1 MRDPMFRMA
10 LILGLLSAVGPF
22 AIDMYLPALPEVAR
36 DLGTDEA
43 TAALTLTSY
52 FIVFGFAQMIYGP
65 MADAIGRKK
74 PLMIGV
80 CIFLVATV
88 LAAIAPTMTALIAA
102 RALQGLGAATLMAVP
117 RAVIRDMATGP
128 AAAKIMATIM
138 MVIAVSPM
146 LAPLSGAFI
155 MQWGSWREIFW
166 VLAAVT
172 VISLV
177 LIIFVLPETLAPENR
192 QPVRVDLML
201 SGAGRLLSDRRFMGL
216 TMIGGFGMASFFVFL
231 SAASFVYT
239 KKYGLSPKQFSIA
252 FAVNAIGF
260 FAASQFAGWMTQKFG
275 MDRVI
280 SVAITMFAG
289 IATALAV
296 IVVAGFDTL
305 PVVMVG
311 LFVGNAFL
319 GLVMPTAMVMSLDPH
334 PDIAGLASSLGGTVQ
349 MLTGGV
355 MIAATGPFLDNT
367 SSTMVPAIALCAVL
381 AWLAALLSLP
391 RLKLRAA

>member
-36 DLGTDEA
+36 DLHTDEA

-80 CIFLVATV
+80 GIFLVATI

-102 RALQGLGAATLMAVP
+102 RAMQGLGAATLMAVP

-155 MQWGSWREIFW
+155 MQWGGWREIFW

-172 VISLV
+172 IISLV

-192 QPVRVDLML
+192 QPVRLDLML
-201 SGAGRLLSDRRFMGL
+201 SGAGRLLTDRRFMGL

-239 KKYGLSPKQFSIA
+239 KQYGLSPKQFSIA

-275 MDRVI
+275 MERVI
-280 SVAITMFAG
+280 SVAITMFAAV
-289 IATALAV
+289 ATTLAM
-296 IVVAGFDTL
+296 IVVAGFDSL

-367 SSTMVPAIALCAVL
+367 SSTMVPAIALCAL
-381 AWLAALLSLP
+381 LGWLAALLSLP